1 MVDGC
6 CRWRLV
12 SAPSIPGLLSLD
24 PIGDPT
30 SLLSS
35 LTMGTEVE
43 VQFGKSL
50 QVDWPACAVS
60 LYTSCY
66 QAVWFTNDGRYTT
79 CCRVP
84 ACNNTFRHFRHCA
97 ASCNYWCSPD
107 LEQVA
112 THQGKLASKT
122 LMVPHYCVAAIV
134 LRVYLWSTW
143 SYRGSC

>member
-1 MVDGC
+1 MLKLMHNAAEWAVGVVTVDEW

-50 QVDWPACAVS
+50 QVDQLACAVYAS
-60 LYTSCY
+60 STI
-66 QAVWFTNDGRYTT
+66 AV
-79 CCRVP
+79 
-84 ACNNTFRHFRHCA
+84 
-97 ASCNYWCSPD
+97 
-107 LEQVA
+107 
-112 THQGKLASKT
+112 
-122 LMVPHYCVAAIV
+122 M
-134 LRVYLWSTW
+134 
-143 SYRGSC
+143 